1 MKEQNQQPQA
11 DNKLILSAL
20 FMCASDGNIDDSE
33 VKAIQSDAYW
43 SKLLYEGCVDE
54 FSALEFE
61 DLKTLCAEQ
70 AVKHIATEE
79 EQLEYID
86 ALLRLI
92 LADGEVDEHEILLLN
107 MLVDPLG
114 ITPEALTKIIE
125 GYSQRQSVADSHVN
139 SPSAE
144 GSNSGCAGI
153 IVAFLVI
160 TTLASFIAF

>member
-61 DLKTLCAEQ
+61 DL
-70 AVKHIATEE
+70 
-79 EQLEYID
+79 
-86 ALLRLI
+86 
-92 LADGEVDEHEILLLN
+92 
-107 MLVDPLG
+107 
-114 ITPEALTKIIE
+114 
-125 GYSQRQSVADSHVN
+125 
-139 SPSAE
+139 
-144 GSNSGCAGI
+144 
-153 IVAFLVI
+153 
-160 TTLASFIAF
+160 